1 MAVLFKTNAPQ
12 ELLSDFKKKIDVGLV
27 VTWSYDNDGN
37 FTHTSDQ
44 WRHSAWMAPSIDV
57 SSLCFNILGH
67 KSKITTK
74 AIYGVFHGRL
84 VESVATHCDHLFS
97 EAKVTARATNSDNI
111 TTKAV

>member
-12 ELLSDFKKKIDVGLV
+12 ALLSDFKKKIDVGLV

-37 FTHTSDQ
+37 FTHTPDQ
-44 WRHSAWMAPSIDV
+44 WRHSAWMVPSIDV

-97 EAKVTARATNSDNI
+97 EANVTARATNSDNI